1 MCACG
6 QTAGDDKNQC
16 DPSHIHHR
24 GNDTADQL
32 ADQGRRKAYN
42 EDQALDGEECY
53 LLRWKGQP
61 CLGSI
66 PATLKLANRNKRLE
80 DMATS
85 DATRDKG
92 LANMINRS
100 VPNIRHTISQLK
112 SKISSRFAIRA
123 ATDTLPTYHNEYKKV
138 LTSRAYETR
147 YQGHINGGL
156 CPFCN
161 VPETLSHALTSCQLG
176 AQIRK
181 ETHQKI
187 KEMWFKKTKDAQSW
201 ALNSHY
207 LPDSPVHNPSPN

>member
-1 MCACG
+1 MHHPSTPRTFFVDNHPAILRTSQDDCNSPRLRSTRPARAIWNRIAACLRGRTGKFLWLHSHPTESIRPRAENGGLVCACG

-32 ADQGRRKAYN
+32 ADQGRRKEYN

-112 SKISSRFAIRA
+112 SKISSRFATCIRA
-123 ATDTLPTYHNEYKKV
+123 TTDTLP
-138 LTSRAYETR
+138 
-147 YQGHINGGL
+147 
-156 CPFCN
+156 
-161 VPETLSHALTSCQLG
+161 
-176 AQIRK
+176 
-181 ETHQKI
+181 
-187 KEMWFKKTKDAQSW
+187 
-201 ALNSHY
+201 
-207 LPDSPVHNPSPN
+207 